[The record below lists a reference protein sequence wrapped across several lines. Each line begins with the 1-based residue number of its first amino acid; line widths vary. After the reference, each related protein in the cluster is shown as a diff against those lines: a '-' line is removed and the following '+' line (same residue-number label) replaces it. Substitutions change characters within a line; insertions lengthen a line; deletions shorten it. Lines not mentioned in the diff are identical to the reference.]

1 MTTRFTRSTLAL
13 SGIFALSL
21 TMAVPTAFAQ
31 DGEEGGEPGAAG
43 EITPGGPITAEAAKA
58 HLINPNAKGSIVV
71 HKYLLDNPT
80 TGGIPAGNAEDA
92 VPADATPL
100 GNVPFTIKR
109 VKLTNALNTPDGFA
123 EAAKLT
129 PEAAAELPVE
139 YKDTKTTDI
148 GGETPGVAT
157 FNDLA
162 VGVYLVSE
170 GAPEGK
176 VTGLEEGKQITPAA
190 PFLVFVP
197 MTNPKDRTTWNYD
210 VNVFPKNSQTGATKE
225 VEDAGANAGDKVTW
239 TIKGDIPV
247 PGANKTLARYQVKDN
262 LDATKVGTPTVVVE
276 GLNITPALVNGTDYT
291 VAVNEVAGP
300 PAEHQILVEFTDAG
314 LKKLADAKN
323 AEITG
328 DNVPAPQV
336 QVKITSEVLPLGA
349 NGMPLLENEATVVS
363 NNGSIEKDTT
373 TNTDTVKSY
382 FGKVKVNKV
391 DEANKPLSGA
401 KFQVFQCTGA
411 AEDPTLEGES
421 LTVNGVSE
429 WTTDD
434 QGTFTID
441 ALHVTDFAD
450 NKDLAEPGHYCLVE
464 TEAPA
469 DYELLTKPVQFE
481 LTRADLG
488 YGGEGEA
495 NIVNVK
501 TAAKITNVKSTS
513 PNLPLTGGPGIIAL
527 VLAGLALIGGGAWYG
542 LRSSR
547 KA

>member
-31 DGEEGGEPGAAG
+31 EGEESGEPGAAG

-58 HLINPNAKGSIVV
+58 HLINPEAKGSIVV
-71 HKYLLDNPT
+71 HKYLHDNPT
-80 TGGIPAGNAEDA
+80 TAGTGNPDDA

-100 GNVPFTIKR
+100 GNVPFTIQK
-109 VKLTNALNTPDGFA
+109 VTLTNALNTPEGFA
-123 EAAKLT
+123 EAAELT
-129 PEAAAELPVE
+129 ADTAKVEA
-139 YKDTKTTDI
+139 KKTTLKTGSD
-148 GGETPGVAT
+148 GVAT
-157 FNDLA
+157 FSDLD

-170 GAPEGK
+170 DAVDSST

-197 MTNPKDRTTWNYD
+197 MTNPKDRTTWNYH

-225 VEDAGANAGDKVTW
+225 VEDAGANAGDDVTW

-247 PGANKTLARYQVKDN
+247 PGANKTLAKYQVKDN
-262 LDATKVGTPTVVVE
+262 LDATKVGTPTVDVE

-291 VAVNEVAGP
+291 VAVNEVAG
-300 PAEHQILVEFTDAG
+300 EHQILVEFTEDG

-328 DNVPAPQV
+328 DNVSAPQV

-349 NGMPLLENEATVVS
+349 DGMPLLENEATVVS
-363 NNGSIEKDTT
+363 NNGSTEHDTT
-373 TNTDTVKSY
+373 TKTDTVKSY
-382 FGKVKVNKV
+382 FGKVQVNKV
-391 DEANKPLSGA
+391 NEANEPLKGA

-434 QGTFTID
+434 EGTFIID

-469 DYELLTKPVQFE
+469 GYELRTKPVQFE

-488 YGGEGEA
+488 YVEGEA
-495 NIVNVK
+495 TPVNLK
-501 TAAKITNVKSTS
+501 ALANITNVESTS

>member
-1 MTTRFTRSTLAL
+1 MTTRFTRSALAL
-13 SGIFALSL
+13 SSAFALSL

-31 DGEEGGEPGAAG
+31 VGGEEGGESGAAG
-43 EITPGGPITAEAAKA
+43 EVTPGGPIAAEAAQA
-58 HLINPNAKGSIVV
+58 HLINPATKGSIVI
-71 HKYLLDNPT
+71 HKYLYDNPT
-80 TGGIPAGNAEDA
+80 TPGTGNPDDA
-92 VPADATPL
+92 VPADATAL
-100 GNVPFTIKR
+100 GKVPFTIKK
-109 VKLTNALNTPDGFA
+109 VKLTNPINTQDGFA

-129 PEAAAELPVE
+129 PETATVE
-139 YKDTKTTDI
+139 GEGTTL
-148 GGETPGVAT
+148 ETGPDGVAT
-157 FNDLA
+157 FGNLD

-170 GAPEGK
+170 DPVDSAT

-197 MTNPKDRTTWNYD
+197 MTNPKDRTTWNYN

-225 VEDAGANAGDKVTW
+225 VEDAGANAGDDVTW

-247 PGANKTLARYQVKDN
+247 PGANKTLAKYEVKDN
-262 LDATKVGTPTVVVE
+262 LDATKVAAPTVVVE
-276 GLNITPALVNGTDYT
+276 GLNITPALELNTDYT
-291 VAVNEVAGP
+291 VSVDEVAGP
-300 PAEHQILVEFTDAG
+300 PAEHQISVVFTEAG

-336 QVKITSEVLPLGA
+336 QVKITSKVLPLGA
-349 NGMPLLENEATVVS
+349 DGTSLLENEATVVT
-363 NNGSIEKDTT
+363 NNGSTDHDTT
-373 TNTDTVKSY
+373 TNTDKVKSY

-391 DEANKPLSGA
+391 DEAEKPLSGA
-401 KFQVFQCTGA
+401 KFQVFQCSGA
-411 AEDPTLEGES
+411 ADDPTLEGES

-450 NKDLAEPGHYCLVE
+450 NKVLDEPGHYCLVE
-464 TEAPA
+464 TEAP
-469 DYELLTKPVQFE
+469 DGYELRTKPVQFE

-488 YGGEGEA
+488 YSEGEA
-495 NIVNVK
+495 TKVNLK
-501 TAAKITNVKSTS
+501 TLANITNVKSTS

-542 LRSSR
+542 LRSNR

>member
-21 TMAVPTAFAQ
+21 TMAAPTVFAQ
-31 DGEEGGEPGAAG
+31 EEAS
-43 EITPGGPITAEAAKA
+43 TTAEAAQA
-58 HLINPNAKGSIVV
+58 HLINPAATGSIVV
-71 HKYLLDNPT
+71 HKYLYDNPT
-80 TGGIPAGNAEDA
+80 TAGTGNPDDA

-100 GNVPFTIKR
+100 GNVPFTIKK
-109 VKLTNALNTPDGFA
+109 VTLTNPLNTPDGFA

-129 PEAAAELPVE
+129 ADTAPVDDDS
-139 YKDTKTTDI
+139 KVTMKTGPD
-148 GGETPGVAT
+148 GVAT
-157 FNDLA
+157 FSDLA

-170 GAPEGK
+170 DAVDSST

-197 MTNPKDRTTWNYD
+197 MTNPKDRSSWNYD

-225 VEDAGANAGDKVTW
+225 VEDAGANAGDEVTW

-247 PGANKTLARYQVKDN
+247 PGADKTLSKYVVNDN
-262 LDATKVGTPTVVVE
+262 LDASKVEKPTVVVE
-276 GLNITPALVNGTDYT
+276 GLNISPALTENTDYT
-291 VAVNEVAGP
+291 VTITEGEEYQVS
-300 PAEHQILVEFTDAG
+300 VEFTEVG
-314 LKKLADAKN
+314 LKKLAAAKN
-323 AEITG
+323 TEITG
-328 DNVPAPQV
+328 NNVPAPQV
-336 QVKITSEVLPLGA
+336 QVKITAKVLPLGED
-349 NGMPLLENEATVVS
+349 GMPLLENKATVVS
-363 NNGSIEKDTT
+363 NNGSTEHDTT

-450 NKDLAEPGHYCLVE
+450 NEELVDRSHYCLVE
-464 TEAPA
+464 TEAPMG
-469 DYELLTKPVQFE
+469 YELLTKPVQFE

-488 YGGEGEA
+488 YGEGEA
-495 NIVNVK
+495 TPVNLK
-501 TAAKITNVKSTS
+501 TLANITNVESTS

-542 LRSSR
+542 LRSSH

>member
-58 HLINPNAKGSIVV
+58 HLIDPAATGSIVV
-71 HKYLLDNPT
+71 HKYLHDNPT
-80 TGGIPAGNAEDA
+80 TEGTGNPDDA
-92 VPADATPL
+92 VPADAKPL
-100 GNVPFTIKR
+100 GKVPFTIQK
-109 VKLTNALNTPDGFA
+109 VILANPLNTQEGFA

-129 PEAAAELPVE
+129 ADNAPVE
-139 YKDTKTTDI
+139 EKRTTQLTDSD
-148 GGETPGVAT
+148 GVAT

-170 GAPEGK
+170 DAVDSST
-176 VTGLEEGKQITPAA
+176 VTGLEERKQITPAA

-225 VEDAGANAGDKVTW
+225 VEDAGANAGDDVTW

-247 PGANKTLARYQVKDN
+247 PGANKTLAKYQVKDN

-276 GLNITPALVNGTDYT
+276 GLNITPELVEGPDDDYT

-349 NGMPLLENEATVVS
+349 DGMPLVENEATVVS
-363 NNGSIEKDTT
+363 NNGSTEHDTT
-373 TNTDTVKSY
+373 TYTDTVKSY

-411 AEDPTLEGES
+411 AEDPTPEGES

-469 DYELLTKPVQFE
+469 GYELLTKPVQFE

-495 NIVNVK
+495 NIVNAK

>member
-21 TMAVPTAFAQ
+21 TMAAPTAFAQ

-43 EITPGGPITAEAAKA
+43 EITPGGPITAEAAQA
-58 HLINPNAKGSIVV
+58 HLINPAAKGSIVV
-71 HKYLLDNPT
+71 HKYLHDNPT
-80 TGGIPAGNAEDA
+80 TAGTGNPDDA

-100 GNVPFTIKR
+100 GNVPFTIQK
-109 VKLTNALNTPDGFA
+109 VTLANPLNTPEGFA

-129 PEAAAELPVE
+129 ADTATVE
-139 YKDTKTTDI
+139 GPTTTLKTGPD
-148 GGETPGVAT
+148 GVAT

-170 GAPEGK
+170 DAVDSST

-225 VEDAGANAGDKVTW
+225 VEDAGANAGDDVTW

-247 PGANKTLARYQVKDN
+247 PGANKTLAKYQVKDN

-336 QVKITSEVLPLGA
+336 QVKITSQVLPLGA
-349 NGMPLLENEATVVS
+349 DGMPLLENEAIVVS
-363 NNGSIEKDTT
+363 NNGSTEHDTT

-464 TEAPA
+464 TEAPEG
-469 DYELLTKPVQFE
+469 YELLTKPVQFE

-495 NIVNVK
+495 TPVNLK
-501 TAAKITNVKSTS
+501 TLANITNVESTS

>member
-31 DGEEGGEPGAAG
+31 EGEESGEPGAAG
-43 EITPGGPITAEAAKA
+43 EITAGGPITAEAAQA
-58 HLINPNAKGSIVV
+58 HRINPEAKGSIVV
-71 HKYLLDNPT
+71 HKYLHDNPT
-80 TGGIPAGNAEDA
+80 TVGTGNPDDA

-100 GNVPFTIKR
+100 GNVPFTIQK
-109 VKLTNALNTPDGFA
+109 VTLKNALNTPEGFA
-123 EAAKLT
+123 EAANLT
-129 PEAAAELPVE
+129 PEAAAKLPVAYE
-139 YKDTKTTDI
+139 DTKTTDSE
-148 GGETPGVAT
+148 GETPGVAT
-157 FNDLA
+157 FSDLD

-170 GAPEGK
+170 GVPTEK

-225 VEDAGANAGDKVTW
+225 VEDAGANAGDNVTW

-247 PGANKTLARYQVKDN
+247 PGANKTLAKYQVKDN
-262 LDATKVGTPTVVVE
+262 LDATKVGTPAVVVE
-276 GLNITPALVNGTDYT
+276 GLNITPALVEVGSTGKGDYT
-291 VAVNEVAGP
+291 VTVNEVAG
-300 PAEHQILVEFTDAG
+300 EHQILVEFTEDG
-314 LKKLADAKN
+314 LKKLADAKD

-328 DNVPAPQV
+328 HNVPAPQV

-349 NGMPLLENEATVVS
+349 YGMPLLENEATVVS
-363 NNGSIEKDTT
+363 NNGSTEHDTT
-373 TNTDTVKSY
+373 TKTDTVKSY
-382 FGKVKVNKV
+382 FGKVQVKKV
-391 DEANKPLSGA
+391 DEADKPLSGA
-401 KFQVFQCTGA
+401 KFQVFQCTGDA
-411 AEDPTLEGES
+411 KNPVLQGES
-421 LTVNGVSE
+421 LNVNGVSE

-434 QGTFTID
+434 EGTFIID

-464 TEAPA
+464 TEAPEG
-469 DYELLTKPVQFE
+469 YELLTKPVQFE

-488 YGGEGEA
+488 YVEGEA
-495 NIVNVK
+495 TPVNLK
-501 TAAKITNVKSTS
+501 ALTKITNVESTS

>member
-31 DGEEGGEPGAAG
+31 EGEESGEPGAAG
-43 EITPGGPITAEAAKA
+43 EITAGGPITAEAAQA
-58 HLINPNAKGSIVV
+58 HRINPEAKGSIVV
-71 HKYLLDNPT
+71 HKYLHDNPT
-80 TGGIPAGNAEDA
+80 TVGTGNPDDA

-100 GNVPFTIKR
+100 GNVPFTIQK
-109 VKLTNALNTPDGFA
+109 VTLKNALNTPEGFA
-123 EAAKLT
+123 EAANLT
-129 PEAAAELPVE
+129 PEAAAKLPVAYE
-139 YKDTKTTDI
+139 DTKTTD
-148 GGETPGVAT
+148 GEGETPGVAT
-157 FNDLA
+157 FSDLD

-170 GAPEGK
+170 GVPTEK

-225 VEDAGANAGDKVTW
+225 VEDAGANAGDNVTW

-247 PGANKTLARYQVKDN
+247 PGANKTLAKYQVKDN
-262 LDATKVGTPTVVVE
+262 LDATKVGTPAVVVE
-276 GLNITPALVNGTDYT
+276 GLNITPALVEVGSTGKGDYT
-291 VAVNEVAGP
+291 VTVNEVAG
-300 PAEHQILVEFTDAG
+300 EHQILVEFTEDG
-314 LKKLADAKN
+314 LKKLADAKD

-328 DNVPAPQV
+328 HNVPAPQV

-349 NGMPLLENEATVVS
+349 YGMPLLENEATVVS
-363 NNGSIEKDTT
+363 NNGSTEHDTT
-373 TNTDTVKSY
+373 TKTDTVKSY
-382 FGKVKVNKV
+382 FGKVQVKKV
-391 DEANKPLSGA
+391 DEADKPLSGA
-401 KFQVFQCTGA
+401 KFQVFQCTGDA
-411 AEDPTLEGES
+411 KNPVLQGES
-421 LTVNGVSE
+421 LNVNGVSE

-434 QGTFTID
+434 EGTFIID

-464 TEAPA
+464 TEAPEG
-469 DYELLTKPVQFE
+469 YELLTKPVQFE

-488 YGGEGEA
+488 YVEGEA
-495 NIVNVK
+495 TPVNLK
-501 TAAKITNVKSTS
+501 ALTKITNVESTS

>member
-1 MTTRFTRSTLAL
+1 MTTRFTRSALAL
-13 SGIFALSL
+13 SSAFALSL

-31 DGEEGGEPGAAG
+31 VGGEEGGESGAAG
-43 EITPGGPITAEAAKA
+43 EVTPGGPITAEAAQA
-58 HLINPNAKGSIVV
+58 HLINPATKGSIVI
-71 HKYLLDNPT
+71 HKYLYDNPT
-80 TGGIPAGNAEDA
+80 TPGTGNPDDA
-92 VPADATPL
+92 VPADATAL
-100 GNVPFTIKR
+100 GNVPFTIKK
-109 VKLTNALNTPDGFA
+109 VTLTNPINTPEGFA

-129 PEAAAELPVE
+129 PETATVE
-139 YKDTKTTDI
+139 GAGTTLKTGPD
-148 GGETPGVAT
+148 GVAT
-157 FNDLA
+157 FGNLD

-170 GAPEGK
+170 DPVDSAT

-197 MTNPKDRTTWNYD
+197 MTNPKDRTTWNYN

-225 VEDAGANAGDKVTW
+225 VEDAGANAGDDVTW

-247 PGANKTLARYQVKDN
+247 PGANKTLAKYEVKDN
-262 LDATKVGTPTVVVE
+262 LDATKVAAPTVVVE
-276 GLNITPALVNGTDYT
+276 GLNITPALELNTDYT
-291 VAVNEVAGP
+291 VSVDEVAGP
-300 PAEHQILVEFTDAG
+300 PAEHQISVVFTEAG

-336 QVKITSEVLPLGA
+336 QVKITSKVLPLGA
-349 NGMPLLENEATVVS
+349 DGTSLLENEATVVT
-363 NNGSIEKDTT
+363 NNGSTDHDTT
-373 TNTDTVKSY
+373 TNTDKVKSY

-391 DEANKPLSGA
+391 DEAEKPLSGA
-401 KFQVFQCTGA
+401 KFQVFQCSGA
-411 AEDPTLEGES
+411 ADDPTLEGES

-429 WTTDD
+429 WTTDTE
-434 QGTFTID
+434 GTFTID

-450 NKDLAEPGHYCLVE
+450 NTELAEPGHYCLVE
-464 TEAPA
+464 TEAPE

-488 YGGEGEA
+488 YSEGEA
-495 NIVNVK
+495 TKVNLK
-501 TAAKITNVKSTS
+501 TLANITNVKSTS

-542 LRSSR
+542 LRSNR